1 LTQYQPKKQRP
12 TGPVDIKWVSLTA
25 TFKDGQNRQNGSG
38 KSSIEMGS
46 VKNDDEN
53 DKITL
58 ETRWAQSEWL

>member
-1 LTQYQPKKQRP
+1 
-12 TGPVDIKWVSLTA
+12 LTA

-46 VKNDDEN
+46 LKNGDEN